1 MEDTE
6 SHKIFLLG
14 GYDLEMLT
22 IKRMLMDRRDCV
34 VIDKHLRWDNAL
46 LSAYKSE
53 LEDYDDSPIYGIEL
67 KEDIPVPSKYIRI
80 DHHNDLNGNPSA
92 LEQVTEILGVELS
105 RYQQLVAAN
114 DKGYIPA
121 MEAMGATETEI
132 ENIRMTDRVAQGIG
146 PDDEQLAM
154 KSIRESLSKHQSL
167 FVVKS
172 QTPYFSTICDRMY
185 PYGNLL
191 IYTDS
196 EWTFYGEDK
205 EKILHLLTN
214 DILQHK
220 IFHGGGNQGYIGSV
234 KHAYSKDEIQQFVEQ
249 VKKMYE

>member
-46 LSAYKSE
+46 LSAYKNE

-67 KEDIPVPSKYIRI
+67 KEDILVPSNYIRI
-80 DHHNDLNGNPSA
+80 DHHNDLNCNTSA
-92 LEQVTEILGVELS
+92 LEQVAEILGVELS

-132 ENIRMTDRVAQGIG
+132 ENIRMTDRVSQGIG
-146 PDDEQLAM
+146 PDDAADIRNFRHPQLAGIDLN
-154 KSIRESLSKHQSL
+154 SRFEIHPALR
-167 FVVKS
+167 
-172 QTPYFSTICDRMY
+172 
-185 PYGNLL
+185 
-191 IYTDS
+191 
-196 EWTFYGEDK
+196 
-205 EKILHLLTN
+205 
-214 DILQHK
+214 DIAKLK
-220 IFHGGGNQGYIGSV
+220 AFLY
-234 KHAYSKDEIQQFVEQ
+234 EQ
-249 VKKMYE
+249 D